1 MVSKML
7 QLMQLVQS
15 PHLRVKICQV
25 KKTQQLDHPSW
36 IFHGLVLPL
45 FKKSQHVFVNQGVR
59 VIVQGGTTEEV
70 YVVSGKQIKAK
81 YQDFFLNI
89 DPL

>member
-1 MVSKML
+1 MVSFKWSVKCL
-7 QLMQLVQS
+7 VQLVQS

-25 KKTQQLDHPSW
+25 KNHQQLDHPSW
-36 IFHGLVLPL
+36 IFHGHDDAMTS
-45 FKKSQHVFVNQGVR
+45 FY
-59 VIVQGGTTEEV
+59 TTEEV

-81 YQDFFLNI
+81 YQDLFLNI